1 MTTILIG
8 LPDGILQAEQIA
20 RIHALA
26 PGARLVVTDRREKME
41 AVLDD
46 VEIAA
51 GLVSAR
57 LIVQAPRLRWY
68 QQWAAGADWLLRCPE
83 AVEQSFTLTSTSGI
97 HATVISEHV
106 LAFLLALSRRLDVA
120 VRAQSRHEWVSYPW
134 GVGAAP
140 ELAGQTL
147 LLVGVGAIG
156 RCTAQV
162 ASALGMRVLG
172 VRRNPERAVAGIERL
187 VGPAQLAEVLP
198 LADWVVILLPLT
210 QATRG
215 SFGER
220 ELRRMKPSAY
230 LVNVGRGG
238 TLDEMALLRALRKK
252 WIAGAGLD
260 VFEQEPLPPDSPF
273 WDMPNVIITGHYAGS
288 MPGYHQRAL
297 GVFLDNLQRY
307 QTGQPLRNVV
317 DKRRGY

>member
-8 LPDGILQAEQIA
+8 LPDDVLEAEQSA

-26 PGARLVVTDRREKME
+26 PEAHLVVTDRREGME
-41 AVLDD
+41 IALDD

-51 GLVSAR
+51 GVISPK
-57 LIVQAPRLRWY
+57 LIVKAPRLRWY
-68 QQWAAGADWLLRCPE
+68 QQWAAGADWLLRYPQ
-83 AVEQSFTLTSTSGI
+83 AVEQSFILTSTSGI

-106 LAFLLALSRRLDVA
+106 LALLLAFSRRLHVA
-120 VRAQSRHEWVSYPW
+120 MRAQTRHEWVSYPW
-134 GVGAAP
+134 GAGLGP

-156 RCTAQV
+156 KRTAQV

-172 VRRNPERAVAGIERL
+172 VRRNPDRAVPGIERL
-187 VGPAQLAEVLP
+187 VGPEQIGEVLP
-198 LADWVVILLPLT
+198 LADWVVITLPLT
-210 QATRG
+210 EATRR

-220 ELRRMKPSAY
+220 ELRRMKPSAHV
-230 LVNVGRGG
+230 VNVGRGG
-238 TLDEMALLRALRKK
+238 TLDEAALLRALRAK
-252 WIAGAGLD
+252 WIAGAALD
-260 VFEQEPLPPDSPF
+260 VFEHEPLPPDSPF
-273 WDMPNVIITGHYAGS
+273 WDLENVIISGHYAGS
-288 MPGYHQRAL
+288 MPDYHQRAL

-307 QTGQPLRNVV
+307 QAGQPLRNVV